1 MYYLALACFAL
12 LVAAVNGI
20 RHSRTGRV
28 LVALRENERGVAT
41 FGVSVVRAKLTAFAI
56 SGFLASV
63 AGALLVAQN
72 GRFTLGLVP
81 ERDNLVVFTAAVVGG
96 LGSVVGAVIGALFL
110 KGGEWFLQDSWRL
123 FASSVGVLLV
133 LLLVPGGLGGA
144 LFRGRDLWLRWVARR
159 HAIVVPSL
167 LADVRELEQSAE
179 VAFEQRAAAM
189 AGTGPGGPPLAD
201 GPVPAADRPAVPGGA
216 R

>member
-1 MYYLALACFAL
+1 
-12 LVAAVNGI
+12 
-20 RHSRTGRV
+20 
-28 LVALRENERGVAT
+28 
-41 FGVSVVRAKLTAFAI
+41 
-56 SGFLASV
+56 
-63 AGALLVAQN
+63 
-72 GRFTLGLVP
+72 
-81 ERDNLVVFTAAVVGG
+81 
-96 LGSVVGAVIGALFL
+96 
-110 KGGEWFLQDSWRL
+110 
-123 FASSVGVLLV
+123 VLLV